1 MPDPAADHRPHR
13 APKVLGGLAAL
24 ACVACCAL
32 PVLITAGVVGAG
44 AGAVVGWLP
53 GVAVALA
60 VLAAGTWWLGR
71 RRGPCPCSSSAKTA
85 GENGCGC
92 KASGDL
98 SSSATRGQAP
108 EHQA

>member
-1 MPDPAADHRPHR
+1 MPDPAADSRPHTTST
-13 APKVLGGLAAL
+13 ALGSLAAL

-53 GVAVALA
+53 AIAVVLA

-71 RRGPCPCSSSAKTA
+71 RRRSRSCSCAPTST
-85 GENGCGC
+85 GEGACGC
-92 KASGDL
+92 KGSDDL
-98 SSSATRGQAP
+98 LKITGAGRR
-108 EHQA
+108 